1 MVESLSSLS
10 SKEGVDNVLI
20 FISDSLRYDHLP
32 SDIKELGVT
41 GRAISACSMTASS
54 LPSITTGQYPER
66 HKIWAFDDRLPS
78 VPPLLDQAEN
88 MGFNE
93 TTWTHLDPSDK
104 PPLRIHRL
112 NSQTELSELE
122 EPFVYVHH
130 DQGGHSPYGR
140 DPTDISSGEYFD
152 EMAENPERIPHQ
164 YREGVDLSEDR
175 FFELLEQLRERGIL
189 EDTLVIFTSDHG
201 ELLGEEEYGGVYG
214 HGPPMV
220 PDVLNVPV
228 TFLGAGL
235 PEGLEFEGLLS
246 GVDMAPTAM
255 GALGWSI
262 PDAVDGINVWNR
274 TISESRTVKSQIWQ
288 DGRTISVGPAS
299 IHLSEYK
306 STSLW
311 DVKGGRVRHM
321 NGVVNRAVKC
331 HLSHLIRAAH
341 APLCRTRLNR
351 DLYQAL
357 LGTYLPRNVTYDE
370 PGFDEVAFEESSSD
384 EFRKT
389 GGRSSSDSDI
399 DKEHLKQLGYLE

>member
-54 LPSITTGQYPER
+54 LPSITTGRYPER
-66 HKIWAFDDRLPS
+66 HKVWAFDDRLPS
-78 VPPLLDQAEN
+78 VPPFLDQAEN

-93 TTWTHLDPSDK
+93 TTWTHLDPSEK

-164 YREGVDLSEDR
+164 YREGVDLSEDH

-201 ELLGEEEYGGVYG
+201 ELLGEEKYGGIYG

-220 PDVLNVPV
+220 PEALNVPV

-235 PEGLEFEGLLS
+235 PEGVEFEGLLS
-246 GVDMAPTAM
+246 GVDMSPTAM

-262 PDAVDGINVWNR
+262 PDAVDGIDAWNR
-274 TISESRTVKSQIWQ
+274 TVSESRTVKSQIWQ
-288 DGRTISVGPAS
+288 DGRKLSVGSSS

-311 DVKGGRVRHM
+311 DSNGGCVHHM
-321 NGVVNRAVKC
+321 NGPVNRTIKC
-331 HLSHLIRAAH
+331 HLSHLTRAAH
-341 APLCRTRLNR
+341 ASVTRSKLNWG
-351 DLYQAL
+351 LYRAL
-357 LGTYLPRNVTYDE
+357 LGTYLPSLVIYGKPD
-370 PGFDEVAFEESSSD
+370 FDMVEY
-384 EFRKT
+384 RKT
-389 GGRSSSDSDI
+389 PTDRFQKNSENTEMKTDI
-399 DKEHLKQLGYLE
+399 NKDHLEQLGYLE